1 MSINVHTCSII
12 ICLTCRVYFRISLW
26 GEGGGMLSKGGSAA
40 STSYLIKNF
49 KGGGETES
57 KGGKKHPG
65 TPLK

>member
-1 MSINVHTCSII
+1 
-12 ICLTCRVYFRISLW
+12 
-26 GEGGGMLSKGGSAA
+26 MLSKGGSAA